1 MGHYPATHRLSFCTE
16 SSTML
21 QPELWFVQCPN
32 PQGGHWMAD
41 WQWRDAAADL
51 LALREADTTD
61 CP

>member
-1 MGHYPATHRLSFCTE
+1 
-16 SSTML
+16 ML
-21 QPELWFVQCPN
+21 QPELWFVPCPD

-61 CP
+61 YP